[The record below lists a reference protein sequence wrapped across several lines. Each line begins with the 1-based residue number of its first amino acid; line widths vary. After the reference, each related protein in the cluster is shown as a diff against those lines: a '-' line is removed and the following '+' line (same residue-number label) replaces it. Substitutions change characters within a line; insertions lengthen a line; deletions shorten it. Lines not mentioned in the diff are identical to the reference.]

1 MLHKI
6 MYNSYIL
13 FLYIVFY
20 CLSLLF
26 NVMFIF
32 NNCFLSHHSPQGPF
46 FFVHHFFFFL
56 SLSLPLHSLFFVCSL
71 LSFACISFFFSYIQ
85 TNRTHTHTHV
95 YRETYMKRHLL
106 EMFAGGVEKRMST
119 CEDRKYLHLLLL
131 LF

>member
-1 MLHKI
+1 MFFIVYLSYLMLC
-6 MYNSYIL
+6 
-13 FLYIVFY
+13 LYLIIVFFRIIHHRDRF
-20 CLSLLF
+20 SLF
-26 NVMFIF
+26 TT
-32 NNCFLSHHSPQGPF
+32 S
-46 FFVHHFFFFL
+46 FFFL